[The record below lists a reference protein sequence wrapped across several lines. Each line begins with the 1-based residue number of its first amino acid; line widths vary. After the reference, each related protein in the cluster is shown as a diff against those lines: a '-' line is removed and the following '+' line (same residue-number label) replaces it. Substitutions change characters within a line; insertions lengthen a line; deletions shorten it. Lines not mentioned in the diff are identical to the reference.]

1 MKTLEE
7 VIKNKSRLIG
17 GKERNYSW
25 LERIVQNSIG
35 KLVYL
40 VNNLN
45 NENII
50 ELIQEITP
58 LIYYLISSLKNKEE
72 NLLRELIIEIEFP
85 PCESRLDLVEDLK
98 STMKTH

>member
-7 VIKNKSRLIG
+7 VIKKSRLIG

-35 KLVYL
+35 KPVYL
-40 VNNLN
+40 VDNLN
-45 NENII
+45 DKNII

-58 LIYYLISSLKNKEE
+58 FN
-72 NLLRELIIEIEFP
+72 
-85 PCESRLDLVEDLK
+85 
-98 STMKTH
+98 